1 MIKRCRM
8 DVESLVKQ
16 PKISGQVISP
26 IANDFKANLAEFVR
40 STNVNLELDSV
51 TLRDSDIRKYF
62 FNGTSNFQVFLSHSS
77 KDKDAV
83 YKFVSYLKQQE
94 GINAFVDSMVWD
106 NYKDLLNEFA
116 KVCEGQ
122 EKLNIA
128 AHLHMILA
136 SSLTYMINACD
147 CFIFLASENSISNGN
162 YTFSPWIYHE
172 LLTASIIPISSQ
184 HLTVASES
192 AQINFQYS
200 LNDIIHKFDKQ
211 EFGDIVS
218 WIKNKTMSN

>member
-8 DVESLVKQ
+8 DVESLKHD
-16 PKISGQVISP
+16 KDINNQVSNQT
-26 IANDFKANLAEFVR
+26 ASDFKTNLAEFVKN
-40 STNVNLELDSV
+40 TKVDLG
-51 TLRDSDIRKYF
+51 RDSITLQDIDVRGYF
-62 FNGTSNFQVFLSHSS
+62 FNGTSNFKVFLSHSS
-77 KDKDAV
+77 KDKDTV
-83 YKFVSYLKQQE
+83 YKFASFLEQQ

-106 NYKDLLNEFA
+106 NYKDLFNEFA
-116 KVCEGQ
+116 KGCKEQ

-172 LLTASIIPISSQ
+172 LLTASIIQ
-184 HLTVASES
+184 KKELLLKENVAREDFKV
-192 AQINFQYS
+192 QYNIPFIENFELVNFS
-200 LNDIIHKFDKQ
+200 GILN
-211 EFGDIVS
+211 
-218 WIKNKTMSN
+218 WIKTK

>member
-16 PKISGQVISP
+16 SKISEQVISP

-40 STNVNLELDSV
+40 STNVNLGLESI

-62 FNGTSNFQVFLSHSS
+62 FNGTGNFKVFLSHSS
-77 KDKDAV
+77 KDKNTV
-83 YKFVSYLKQQE
+83 YKFASFLKQE

-106 NYKDLLNEFA
+106 NYKDLFNEFA
-116 KVCEGQ
+116 KGCKEQ

-128 AHLHMILA
+128 AHLHIILA

-172 LLTASIIPISSQ
+172 LLTASIIQ
-184 HLTVASES
+184 KKEFLLKENVAREDFNV
-192 AQINFQYS
+192 QYNIPFIENFELVNFS
-200 LNDIIHKFDKQ
+200 GILN
-211 EFGDIVS
+211 
-218 WIKNKTMSN
+218 WIKTK

>member
-16 PKISGQVISP
+16 PEISEQGISP

-40 STNVNLELDSV
+40 STNVNLGLESI

-62 FNGTSNFQVFLSHSS
+62 FNGTGNFKVFLSHSS
-77 KDKDAV
+77 KDKNTV
-83 YKFVSYLKQQE
+83 YKFASFLKQQE

-106 NYKDLLNEFA
+106 NYKDLFDEFTKKCKERENNVA
-116 KVCEGQ
+116 V
-122 EKLNIA
+122 
-128 AHLHMILA
+128 HLHMILA

-172 LLTASIIPISSQ
+172 LLTASIIQ
-184 HLTVASES
+184 KKEFLLKENVAREDFNV
-192 AQINFQYS
+192 QYNIPFIENFELVNFS
-200 LNDIIHKFDKQ
+200 GILN
-211 EFGDIVS
+211 
-218 WIKNKTMSN
+218 WIKTK

>member
-16 PKISGQVISP
+16 SKISEQVISP

-40 STNVNLELDSV
+40 STNVNLGLESI

-62 FNGTSNFQVFLSHSS
+62 FNGTGNFKVFLSHSS
-77 KDKDAV
+77 KDKNTV
-83 YKFVSYLKQQE
+83 YKFASFLKQE

-106 NYKDLLNEFA
+106 NYKDLFNEFA
-116 KVCEGQ
+116 KGCKEQ

-128 AHLHMILA
+128 AHLHIILA

-172 LLTASIIPISSQ
+172 LLTASIIQ
-184 HLTVASES
+184 KKEFLLKENVAREDFKV
-192 AQINFQYS
+192 QYNIPFIENFELVNFS
-200 LNDIIHKFDKQ
+200 GILN
-211 EFGDIVS
+211 
-218 WIKNKTMSN
+218 WIKTK

>member
-40 STNVNLELDSV
+40 STNVNLGLESI

-62 FNGTSNFQVFLSHSS
+62 FNGTGNFKVFLSHSS
-77 KDKDAV
+77 KDKNTV
-83 YKFVSYLKQQE
+83 YKFASFLKQQ

-106 NYKDLLNEFA
+106 NYKDLFNEFA
-116 KVCEGQ
+116 KGCKEQ

-128 AHLHMILA
+128 AHLHMVLA

-172 LLTASIIPISSQ
+172 LLTASIIQKKEP
-184 HLTVASES
+184 LLKENVAREDFKV
-192 AQINFQYS
+192 QYNIPFIENFELVNFS
-200 LNDIIHKFDKQ
+200 GILN
-211 EFGDIVS
+211 
-218 WIKNKTMSN
+218 WIKTK

>member
-40 STNVNLELDSV
+40 STNVNLGLESI
-51 TLRDSDIRKYF
+51 TLRDIDVRRYF
-62 FNGTSNFQVFLSHSS
+62 FNGTSNFKVFLSHSS
-77 KDKDAV
+77 KDKDTV
-83 YKFVSYLKQQE
+83 YKFASFLKQQ

-106 NYKDLLNEFA
+106 NYKDLFNEFA
-116 KVCEGQ
+116 KGCKEQ

-136 SSLTYMINACD
+136 SSLTYMISACD

-184 HLTVASES
+184 HLTLALES

-218 WIKNKTMSN
+218 WIENKTMSN

>member
-16 PKISGQVISP
+16 PKISEQGISP

-40 STNVNLELDSV
+40 STNVNLGLESI

-62 FNGTSNFQVFLSHSS
+62 FNGTGNFKVFLSHSS
-77 KDKDAV
+77 KDKNTV
-83 YKFVSYLKQQE
+83 YKFASFLKQQE

-106 NYKDLLNEFA
+106 NYKDLFDEFTKKCKERENNVA
-116 KVCEGQ
+116 V
-122 EKLNIA
+122 
-128 AHLHMILA
+128 HLHMILA

-172 LLTASIIPISSQ
+172 LLTASIIQ
-184 HLTVASES
+184 KKELLLKENVAREDFKV
-192 AQINFQYS
+192 QYNIPFIENFELVNFS
-200 LNDIIHKFDKQ
+200 GILN
-211 EFGDIVS
+211 
-218 WIKNKTMSN
+218 WIKTK

>member
-40 STNVNLELDSV
+40 STNVNLGLESI

-62 FNGTSNFQVFLSHSS
+62 FNGTGNFKVFLSHSS
-77 KDKDAV
+77 KDKNTV
-83 YKFVSYLKQQE
+83 YKFASFLKQQ

-106 NYKDLLNEFA
+106 NYKDLFNEFA
-116 KVCEGQ
+116 KGCKEQ

-128 AHLHMILA
+128 AHLHMVLA

-162 YTFSPWIYHE
+162 YTFSPCIYHE
-172 LLTASIIPISSQ
+172 LLTASIIQKKEP
-184 HLTVASES
+184 LLKENVAREDFKV
-192 AQINFQYS
+192 QYNIPFIENFELVNFS
-200 LNDIIHKFDKQ
+200 GILN
-211 EFGDIVS
+211 
-218 WIKNKTMSN
+218 WIKTK

>member
-40 STNVNLELDSV
+40 STNVNLGLESI

-62 FNGTSNFQVFLSHSS
+62 FNGTGNFKVFLSHSS
-77 KDKDAV
+77 KDKNTV
-83 YKFVSYLKQQE
+83 YKFASFLKQE

-106 NYKDLLNEFA
+106 NYKDLFDEFTKKCKERENNVA
-116 KVCEGQ
+116 V
-122 EKLNIA
+122 
-128 AHLHMILA
+128 HLHMILA

-147 CFIFLASENSISNGN
+147 CFIFLASENSISNDN

-172 LLTASIIPISSQ
+172 LLTASIIQ
-184 HLTVASES
+184 KKELLLKENVAREDFKV
-192 AQINFQYS
+192 QYNIPFIENFELVNFS
-200 LNDIIHKFDKQ
+200 GILN
-211 EFGDIVS
+211 
-218 WIKNKTMSN
+218 WIKTK

>member
-16 PKISGQVISP
+16 PKISGQGISP

-40 STNVNLELDSV
+40 STNVNLGLESI

-62 FNGTSNFQVFLSHSS
+62 FNGTGNFKVFLSHSS
-77 KDKDAV
+77 KDKNTV
-83 YKFVSYLKQQE
+83 YKFASFLKQQ

-106 NYKDLLNEFA
+106 NYKDLFDEFTKKCKERENNVA
-116 KVCEGQ
+116 V
-122 EKLNIA
+122 
-128 AHLHMILA
+128 HLHMILA

-147 CFIFLASENSISNGN
+147 CFIFLASENSISNDN

-172 LLTASIIPISSQ
+172 LLTASIIQ
-184 HLTVASES
+184 KKELLLKENVAREDFKV
-192 AQINFQYS
+192 QYNIPFIENFELVNFS
-200 LNDIIHKFDKQ
+200 GILN
-211 EFGDIVS
+211 
-218 WIKNKTMSN
+218 WIKTK